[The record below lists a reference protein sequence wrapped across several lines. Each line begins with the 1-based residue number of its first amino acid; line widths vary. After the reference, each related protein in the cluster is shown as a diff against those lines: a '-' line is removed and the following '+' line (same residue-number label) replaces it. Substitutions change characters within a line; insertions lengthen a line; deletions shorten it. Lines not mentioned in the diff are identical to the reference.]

1 MVNTFSSR
9 FKPRCFWWLA
19 FASGMALKIKGMWL
33 TLWVISEKTISWAFL
48 DTSGF
53 KSGFHLWAFTV
64 IFSRL
69 LFNCGAD
76 KLES

>member
-1 MVNTFSSR
+1 MSYFR
-9 FKPRCFWWLA
+9 K
-19 FASGMALKIKGMWL
+19 AL
-33 TLWVISEKTISWAFL
+33 SISWAFL

-53 KSGFHLWAFTV
+53 KSGFHLWAFPV